1 MRRIA
6 VFVAVSSAIAIA
18 AAIDRA
24 DPDATVLAVPRARS
38 VASEA
43 TRDPS
48 IAQESQPAAANAM
61 PVRTDLPRTA
71 DAPAEL
77 DGLAVRAFV
86 DRWSQAARTGDTRAA
101 YRVYQAEA
109 LCARADEDERLVR
122 ESERV
127 LRVPSSPRD
136 DEAKASIAA
145 GARTLRNL
153 CDAVSPAEVDERLH
167 FLLVAAQSGLADA
180 QIDFYFEG
188 PYGKPYELSAED
200 PDPNVIAWKA
210 RAIDFLKQAAMQ
222 NNRDALEFLSLA
234 YFNGVVVPQDF
245 ETALTY
251 DIALARA
258 NHKDPELALLATQLI
273 RQLPESSVARARTA
287 GEALYR
293 QCCSDR
299 TS

>member
-1 MRRIA
+1 MRLIA
-6 VFVAVSSAIAIA
+6 VFVAVSTAVAIASAIDSA
-18 AAIDRA
+18 R
-24 DPDATVLAVPRARS
+24 PDANALAARTTRS
-38 VASEA
+38 VTAQS
-43 TRDPS
+43 TRDSSGAQEPQPASS
-48 IAQESQPAAANAM
+48 IATL
-61 PVRTDLPRTA
+61 VRTDALRA
-71 DAPAEL
+71 GDAPAEL

-86 DRWSQAARTGDTRAA
+86 DRWSHAARTGDTRAA

-109 LCARADEDERLVR
+109 LCARADENERLVR
-122 ESERV
+122 ENERL
-127 LRVPSSPRD
+127 LRGPSSPRD
-136 DEAKASIAA
+136 DEARASIAA
-145 GARTLRNL
+145 WARSLRNL

-167 FLLVAAQSGLADA
+167 FLLVAAQSGIANA
-180 QIDFYFEG
+180 QVDFYIEG
-188 PYGKPYELSAED
+188 PYGKPYELRAED

-222 NNRDALEFLSLA
+222 DNRDALEILSLA

-245 ETALTY
+245 ETSLTY

-258 NHKDPELALLATQLI
+258 NHKDPDLALLATQLI
-273 RQLPESSVARARTA
+273 KQLPESSVARARTA

>member
-1 MRRIA
+1 MRCIA

-18 AAIDRA
+18 AAIDRPE
-24 DPDATVLAVPRARS
+24 PDATVIAVPTAQP

-43 TRDPS
+43 PRDPS
-48 IAQESQPAAANAM
+48 NAQEPQPASANAM
-61 PVRTDLPRTA
+61 PVHTDPPRTGA
-71 DAPAEL
+71 APAEL

-86 DRWSQAARTGDTRAA
+86 DRWSHAARTGDTRAA

-109 LCARADEDERLVR
+109 LCARADEN
-122 ESERV
+122 ERV
-127 LRVPSSPRD
+127 LRGPSSLRD
-136 DEAKASIAA
+136 DETRASIAA
-145 GARTLRNL
+145 WARSLRNL

-167 FLLVAAQSGLADA
+167 FLLVAAQSGIADA

-188 PYGKPYELSAED
+188 PYGKPYELRAED

-258 NHKDPELALLATQLI
+258 NHKDPDLALLATQLI